1 MNKNLKLIGGIIGFL
16 ILAYI
21 LWYFSNLVVYLLI
34 AAVLAFIGHPLVSI
48 IDKLKIG
55 KHKMP
60 HALSAGVALI
70 ALIGLIS
77 LFFLIFVPV
86 ITRQANIIASIDFAY
101 LGKQV
106 ENNLQSLE
114 KILLNYNILDNDQTL
129 EILITNEL
137 ENLVNLTSAETIF
150 KNVLGFAGSFF
161 LGVFSVI
168 FLTFFFL
175 RDEHLFRNI
184 IMMIVPVKYEEQA
197 SAILTD
203 TSNLL
208 SRYFIGL
215 SLELLSMMTLI
226 SISLYILGVK
236 NALLIGFL
244 GGLMN
249 IIPYLGP
256 IIGATIGVIIGVTGS
271 LSMEMYGDILSITLI
286 ILATFAGANLLDNFL
301 LQPLIYSTSVKAHP
315 IEIFLVILMA
325 GSLAGIP
332 GMILAIPSYTVLR
345 IVAKQ
350 FFSNVKVVKRL
361 TKDI

>member
-1 MNKNLKLIGGIIGFL
+1 MNKSYRIIGGIIGFL
-16 ILAYI
+16 IIAFI
-21 LWYFSNLVVYLLI
+21 IWYFSNLVVYLLI
-34 AAVLAFIGHPLVSI
+34 AAVLAFIGHPLVRI
-48 IDKLKIG
+48 IDRIKFG
-55 KHKMP
+55 KYQIP
-60 HALSAGVALI
+60 HALSAGLTLI
-70 ALIGLIS
+70 AILIVIS
-77 LFFLIFVPV
+77 LLFLIFVPI
-86 ITRQANIIASIDFAY
+86 ITRQANIIASIDFVY
-101 LGKQV
+101 LGQQV
-106 ENNLQSLE
+106 DHVLQSLE
-114 KILLNYNILDNDQTL
+114 ELLLNYSILKDNQTL
-129 EILITNEL
+129 ESLITGEL
-137 ENLVNLTSAETIF
+137 ENLVNLTSTETIF

-161 LGVFSVI
+161 LGLFSVI

-184 IMMIVPVKYEEQA
+184 VMMFIPVKYEEQA
-197 SAILTD
+197 SAILSD
-203 TSNLL
+203 TSRLL

-215 SLELLSMMTLI
+215 SLEVFSMMTLI
-226 SISLYILGVK
+226 SIGLYIMGVK

-256 IIGATIGVIIGVTGS
+256 IIGAVIGVIIGVTGS

-286 ILATFAGANLLDNFL
+286 ILTTFAGANLLDNFL

-315 IEIFLVILMA
+315 IEIFLIILMA

-350 FFSNVKVVKRL
+350 FFSNVKVVKQL

>member
-1 MNKNLKLIGGIIGFL
+1 VNKPFKYIGAIIGFL
-16 ILAYI
+16 ILVYI
-21 LWYFSNLVVYLLI
+21 IWFFSNLVVYLLI
-34 AAVLAFIGHPLVSI
+34 AAVLAFIGQPLVRI

-55 KHKMP
+55 KYKMP
-60 HALSAGVALI
+60 HAISAGLTLI
-70 ALIGLIS
+70 ALIAVIS

-86 ITRQANIIASIDFAY
+86 ITRQANVISSIDFVY

-106 ENNLQSLE
+106 ENNMQSLE
-114 KILLNYNILDNDQTL
+114 ELLLNYKILDSDQTL
-129 EILITNEL
+129 ELLITNEL

-161 LGVFSVI
+161 LGLFSVI

-184 IMMIVPVKYEEQA
+184 IMMFVPVKYEDEA
-197 SAILTD
+197 STILFD
-203 TSNLL
+203 TNRLL

-215 SLELLSMMTLI
+215 ALEVFSMMGLI

-271 LSMEMYGDILSITLI
+271 LSMEMYGDILSITVM
-286 ILATFAGANLLDNFL
+286 ILATFAGANLLDNFF

-325 GSLAGIP
+325 GSIAGIP

-350 FFSNVKVVKRL
+350 FFSNVKLVQSL
-361 TKDI
+361 TRDI